1 MKQSKDY
8 KIAYK
13 NIFSFII
20 FSVFLSVPLFFS
32 FAQNTDIV
40 NRINEKSADIERIE
54 REIKAYQQELNSLGQ
69 QSKTLSSTIKEL
81 DLTRKKLNAD
91 ISLSQKKIDRANI
104 KIQELGLG
112 IGDKEQKIAF
122 NTTAIIRAIKE
133 TNELENNSIM
143 QVILSGEKFSSIW
156 EKIDNMMTVK
166 ESLNQN
172 IKDLHMVKT
181 ELEDNREETITA
193 KKELEDLKNKLADQ
207 KKIVDQNVIE
217 KNKILKATKNSEAS
231 YQKLVAE
238 QTAKKIAIEQEIRD
252 YESQLK
258 YNLDPNQL
266 PGGRV
271 LSWPLDNIFVTQLF
285 GKTVDSKR
293 LYASGSHSGVDFRA
307 SVGTPVK
314 SMADGVVVGFGDTD
328 ASCPNASFGK
338 WILVN
343 HQNGLATAYGH
354 LSLIKVSKGQKI
366 SRGELIG
373 YSGATGRVTGPHLHV
388 TVYAGGAVVI
398 NTIPSKS
405 CPGKTLTQPMAAT
418 SAYLDPMTY
427 LPIYKQ

>member
-1 MKQSKDY
+1 MKQSRDY
-8 KIAYK
+8 KIVYK
-13 NIFSFII
+13 NIFLLII
-20 FSVFLSVPLFFS
+20 FSAFLVTPFFIS
-32 FAQNTDIV
+32 SAQNTDIV

-69 QSKTLSSTIKEL
+69 QSKTLNSTIKEL

-91 ISLSQKKIDRANI
+91 ISLSQNKIDRANI

-112 IGDKEQKIAF
+112 IGYKEQKISF
-122 NTTAIIRAIKE
+122 NTTAIMRAIKE

-172 IKDLHMVKT
+172 IKDLQMVKT
-181 ELEDNREETITA
+181 ELEDNREETINT
-193 KKELEDLKNKLADQ
+193 KKELEELKNKLADQ
-207 KKIVDQNVIE
+207 KKIVDQNVAE
-217 KNKILKATKNSEAS
+217 KNKILNQTKNSEAN
-231 YQKLVAE
+231 YQKLLAE
-238 QTAKKIAIEQEIRD
+238 QTARKLAIEQEIRD

-293 LYASGSHSGVDFRA
+293 LYASGTHSGVDFRA

-388 TVYAGGAVVI
+388 TVYAGGAVAI

-427 LPIYKQ
+427 LPVYKQ